1 MSLLTPHQL
10 SAFFLHKNIPLLLSI
25 IFSPYIRGILKF
37 EILFQEP
44 PSMVA
49 SDEAIDK

>member
-10 SAFFLHKNIPLLLSI
+10 SAFFLHKNIPLFLVT
-25 IFSPYIRGILKF
+25 IFRGILKF
-37 EILFQEP
+37 EILFQEL